1 VPGTATTLTIH
12 DPADGSLVGELDAAS
27 PAEVEAAVGSAV
39 KAAHDWARTDP
50 AVRAAAV
57 LAAAGSLLGLLLGV
71 SRTTLAMARD
81 RRLPGVLAAVHPRF
95 GVPHHAELAVG
106 AVVLALTSF
115 ADLRGAVGFSSVA
128 VLVYYAVANASALT
142 LPRAAGARAVPVLGL
157 AGCLLVAAALAGQLK
172 AIADPARLR
181 VLSLLLTAET
191 GEACTCDLVEPLG
204 LSQPT
209 VTHHLRKL
217 ADAGI
222 VTGERRGK
230 WTYYRLEPVA
240 LEALRAVL
248 DPSPGQGAPP
258 GG

>member
-1 VPGTATTLTIH
+1 MPRPIPLTTSQ
-12 DPADGSLVGELDAAS
+12 DGACC
-27 PAEVEAAVGSAV
+27 P
-39 KAAHDWARTDP
+39 P
-50 AVRAAAV
+50 
-57 LAAAGSLLGLLLGV
+57 LA
-71 SRTTLAMARD
+71 
-81 RRLPGVLAAVHPRF
+81 RLP
-95 GVPHHAELAVG
+95 
-106 AVVLALTSF
+106 LTEP
-115 ADLRGAVGFSSVA
+115 D
-128 VLVYYAVANASALT
+128 
-142 LPRAAGARAVPVLGL
+142 
-157 AGCLLVAAALAGQLK
+157 AAALAGQLK